1 MRVLLGIVA
10 ITAMCGVPF
19 AACRAA
25 DVTSFEHGV
34 FLLHDEERLAGKE
47 TYDISSDGG
56 ALKVTI
62 DFNFANRG
70 RNVPLPATFK
80 GQKD

>member
-10 ITAMCGVPF
+10 ITAMCDAPF

-25 DVTSFEHGV
+25 EVTSLKHGV

-47 TYDISSDGG
+47 TYDI
-56 ALKVTI
+56 
-62 DFNFANRG
+62 
-70 RNVPLPATFK
+70 
-80 GQKD
+80 